1 MLNKEEVAEKI
12 FETSKKNIK
21 GFTETTPEGNK
32 ITGFI
37 SRSRGNQLGSLYI
50 TSVNGEETGQYVKGM
65 SKLKYWDNHTPK
77 SSILI
82 TLKEDGTNIAM
93 YPLIDHN
100 GEVIEV
106 LCKTRGM
113 PLADK
118 EFQNKANKIINE
130 AQKDRV
136 RNTKCTFCYELYG
149 KENHNEITYNDI
161 DLRMDLIAIYD
172 ERGILYRPHNY
183 DDCVMIAFEL
193 KKDDLGYHVKTTQQF
208 YKRYEKYLG
217 SYTPEMNRVCKELYE
232 AYNYISEFL
241 EVINHNAL
249 KIDHINVVEGVV
261 WNFYDDN
268 RGEYVQVKN
277 KAQSIM
283 EGHKSRNG
291 IPSLFVKKALRKFED
306 DNGKEESKNIFKE
319 NKQSIIDFVVG
330 ELSEEWDEHYIHQ
343 SKTKHKINLL
353 IDRKFRE
360 HPISEDIQEIATNLR
375 SDNPDKPIPEL
386 MSKFAFDNP
395 GLKHKSGDVYRALAQ
410 MEG

>member
-1 MLNKEEVAEKI
+1 MLNKEEVAEQI
-12 FETSKKNIK
+12 FETSKKNTQ
-21 GFTETTPEGNK
+21 GFTETTPEGNT

-50 TSVNGEETGQYVKGM
+50 TTVNGEPTGQYVKGM
-65 SKLKYWDNHTPK
+65 SKLKYWDNHEPK
-77 SSILI
+77 ENILI

-118 EFQNKANKIINE
+118 EFQKKTDSIIQDYHVE
-130 AQKDRV
+130 RV
-136 RNTKCTFCYELYG
+136 KEHKHTFCYELYG
-149 KENHNEITYNDI
+149 KQNHNEITYNDI
-161 DLRMDLIAIYD
+161 ELKMDLISIYD
-172 ERGILYRPHNY
+172 DNGVLYRPHNY

-193 KKDDLGYHVKTTQQF
+193 EKDDLGYHVKPTQEF
-208 YKRYEKYLG
+208 FERYEQYLE
-217 SYTPEMNRVCKELYE
+217 SYTLEMSRVCKELYE

-261 WNFYDDN
+261 WNFYDKN
-268 RGEYVQVKN
+268 RQEYLQVKN

-291 IPSLFVKKALRKFED
+291 IPSLFVKKALRKFTD
-306 DNGKEESKNIFKE
+306 DNGKEGAKQVFNE
-319 NKQSIIDFVVG
+319 NKQSIIDFVIG

-343 SKTKHKINLL
+343 AKTKHKINLL
-353 IDRKFRE
+353 IDRKFRDK
-360 HPISEDIQEIATNLR
+360 PVNEDIKEIANNLR
-375 SDNPDKPIPEL
+375 ENNPKTPIPEL

-395 GLKHKSGDVYRALAQ
+395 ELKHKSGDVYRALAQ
-410 MEG
+410 MEA